1 MNAPRRAPWLAY
13 AGALFA
19 GGLFGLGLL
28 ISGMTDPVNVI
39 GFLDVTGAWN
49 PRLAFVMGAA
59 VVVAAPA
66 FWWVGRRGRT
76 LAGEAAQLPT
86 ARNIDRRLVAGSLL
100 FGIGWGLAGICPG
113 PGIVATALGS
123 GQAAVFVIAMAA
135 GMLAWRL
142 WQRPRA

>member
-1 MNAPRRAPWLAY
+1 MLHMSFY
-13 AGALFA
+13 Y
-19 GGLFGLGLL
+19 GLLGLL
-28 ISGMTDPVNVI
+28 AIALL
-39 GFLDVTGAWN
+39 F
-49 PRLAFVMGAA
+49 AA
-59 VVVAAPA
+59 VTDLQRREIDNWLNLAIALAAPA